1 VRNATVSDE
10 MRVAGI
16 AVRIAS
22 SGRPAVRIIVA
33 DDASGSPVISD
44 PQEITSDHADLPE
57 QLHDAAESVRSRL
70 KALNVER
77 VVVRRA
83 DRPTK
88 ASNKEGPRVRLIME
102 GAVTSAAR
110 SEVIDTRLGTGKDTG
125 AWYGGDKATVDAE
138 ADRLLTEANV
148 SSTKY
153 LEATSAALAAL
164 RL

>member
-1 VRNATVSDE
+1 

-16 AVRIAS
+16 AVKMPS
-22 SGRPAVRIIVA
+22 GGRPSVRIIVA

-44 PQEITSDHADLPE
+44 AQEITSDHADLPE

-83 DRPTK
+83 DRPTTP
-88 ASNKEGPRVRLIME
+88 SNQDGPRYRLIME

-110 SEVIDTRLGTGKDTG
+110 SEVIDTRIGTGKDTG
-125 AWYGGDKATVDAE
+125 AWYGGKKATVDAE
-138 ADRLLTEANV
+138 AERLLAAA
-148 SSTKY
+148 SLSPTKY

>member
-1 VRNATVSDE
+1 

-16 AVRIAS
+16 AVKMPS
-22 SGRPAVRIIVA
+22 GGRPSVRIIVA
-33 DDASGSPVISD
+33 DDASGSSVISD
-44 PQEITSDHADLPE
+44 AQEITSDHADLPE

-83 DRPTK
+83 DRPTTP
-88 ASNKEGPRVRLIME
+88 SNQDGPRYRLIME

-110 SEVIDTRLGTGKDTG
+110 SEVIDTRIGTGKDTG
-125 AWYGGDKATVDAE
+125 AWYGGKKATVDIEAE
-138 ADRLLTEANV
+138 RLLAAA
-148 SSTKY
+148 SLSPTKY